1 MSVKRF
7 NQLIKE
13 LEEIVKGFEQEAP
26 SARALNLRWGK
37 VLKIEHAISRQLRKQ
52 DEIENPRPPSKMH
65 QYEPGR
71 DREQRRDG
79 W

>member
-13 LEEIVKGFEQEAP
+13 LEEVVKGFEEEAP
-26 SARALNLRWGK
+26 SARALNLRWLK
-37 VLKIEHAISRQLRKQ
+37 ALKIEHAISRQLRKQ
-52 DEIENPRPPSKMH
+52 DEIENPRPPCKMH